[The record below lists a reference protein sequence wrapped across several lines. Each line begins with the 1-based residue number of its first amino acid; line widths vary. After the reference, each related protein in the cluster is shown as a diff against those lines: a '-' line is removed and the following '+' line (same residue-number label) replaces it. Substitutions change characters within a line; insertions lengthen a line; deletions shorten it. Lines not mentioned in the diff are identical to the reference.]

1 MTVCIVDDN
10 TVVAAQL
17 KRMLDQVGIVGS
29 HAFTDSR
36 QALSWCLAT
45 PPDLIL
51 LDYNMPDLDGIEF
64 LGELHRHQATQRVPV
79 AMISGWA
86 VESMRL
92 VALRAGAIDVIS
104 KPFSPEEVKLKVLNL
119 LRMNDRHP
127 SMPRTSQAN
136 EAQRQPDPAT
146 DPDEAVVMMLERLAA
161 IRADRPAASMR
172 RIGAFAARI
181 GACYGLNEREQALLA
196 RAAPLHD
203 IGNWSVPSEV
213 LARSAPVTT
222 EGRRQLDGRT
232 SAGHQVLSNSR
243 SPVLQLAAEI
253 ALSSLEHWDGSGA
266 PNGLRGEAI
275 PLSGRIVALADMF
288 EQMTGW
294 RAPNRSALSADSA
307 AAVIH
312 ADEGPQF
319 DPGVVRAFDQALP
332 SLRTLMEPQHQDA
345 LCWHRAAVPAH

>member
-1 MTVCIVDDN
+1 
-10 TVVAAQL
+10 
-17 KRMLDQVGIVGS
+17 
-29 HAFTDSR
+29 
-36 QALSWCLAT
+36 
-45 PPDLIL
+45 
-51 LDYNMPDLDGIEF
+51 
-64 LGELHRHQATQRVPV
+64 
-79 AMISGWA
+79 
-86 VESMRL
+86 
-92 VALRAGAIDVIS
+92 
-104 KPFSPEEVKLKVLNL
+104 
-119 LRMNDRHP
+119 
-127 SMPRTSQAN
+127 
-136 EAQRQPDPAT
+136 
-146 DPDEAVVMMLERLAA
+146 
-161 IRADRPAASMR
+161 MR

-181 GACYGLNEREQALLA
+181 GACYGLNDREQALLA

-213 LARSAPVTT
+213 LARSAPVTA

-312 ADEGPQF
+312 ADEGQQF

-332 SLRTLMEPQHQDA
+332 SLRTLMEPQQQDA
-345 LCWHRAAVPAH
+345 LCWQRETVLAH

>member
-10 TVVAAQL
+10 SVVVTQL
-17 KRMLDQVGIVGS
+17 KHLLEQVGIVGS
-29 HAFTDSR
+29 YAFTDSR
-36 QALSWCLAT
+36 QALNWCLAT

-51 LDYNMPDLDGIEF
+51 LDYHMPDLDGIEF
-64 LGELHRHQATQRVPV
+64 LGELHRHQATKQVLV

-104 KPFSPEEVKLKVLNL
+104 KPFSAEEVKLKVLNL
-119 LRMNDRHP
+119 LRLNERHQALQ
-127 SMPRTSQAN
+127 RTSWAH
-136 EAQRQPDPAT
+136 ETQRPPDPLA
-146 DPDEAVVMMLERLAA
+146 DPDEAVVTMLERLAA
-161 IRADRPAASMR
+161 IRADRTSASMQ
-172 RIGAFAARI
+172 RIGAFAAHI
-181 GACYGLNEREQALLA
+181 GACCGLNDREQALLA

-203 IGNWSVPSEV
+203 IGSWSVPSEV
-213 LARSAPVTT
+213 LARSAPLTA
-222 EGRRQLDGRT
+222 ESRRQLNGRT
-232 SAGHQVLSNSR
+232 SAGHQVLSHSR
-243 SPVLQLAAEI
+243 SPVLKLAAEI

-294 RAPNRSALSADSA
+294 HAPNRSALSADSA

-312 ADEGPQF
+312 ADEGQQF

-332 SLRTLMEPQHQDA
+332 SMRKLMAPQHQDT
-345 LCWHRAAVPAH
+345 LDWHREAVVVN